1 MNLRRRGFVDRD
13 VMVVTGTE
21 DAALRMLY
29 EQHAAPLLSYA
40 LRLTGGDRGRSED
53 IVQETLLRAWRHPQA
68 LDPERG
74 PVRSWLFTVARNVA
88 VDAHRA
94 RRSRPTEVG
103 DEPLALIPAADEIEK
118 ALDSWLVADAMSAL
132 SSDHR
137 AVLVETYYLGRSVAE
152 AAAVLGIPAGTVK
165 SRTFYA
171 LRALKLAL
179 EERGVTSGPPRS
191 MSRWAPTSS
200 ARSTPAS
207 APRSNITSAN
217 AVVAATKSPSSH
229 RCPD

>member
-1 MNLRRRGFVDRD
+1 VI
-13 VMVVTGTE
+13 VVSGAE
-21 DAALRMLY
+21 DTALRVLY

-68 LDPERG
+68 LDPQRG

-94 RRSRPTEVG
+94 RRARPTEVG
-103 DEPLALIPAADEIEK
+103 DAPLALVAAADDIEK
-118 ALDSWLVADAMSAL
+118 ALDSWLVADAMGSL

-171 LRALKLAL
+171 LRALKLAF
-179 EERGVTSGPPRS
+179 EERGVTS
-191 MSRWAPTSS
+191 
-200 ARSTPAS
+200 
-207 APRSNITSAN
+207 
-217 AVVAATKSPSSH
+217 
-229 RCPD
+229 